1 LGRELGE
8 SGGLFGVSF
17 VTLWQAVVWLV
28 GEAQRIRFADFG
40 DLALRIILL
49 IWGSF
54 IPSIFYGFGGD
65 MEMVRVYWVM
75 VGFHAPFS
83 STIISAGILT
93 HATCRSQAS
102 D

>member
-1 LGRELGE
+1 M
-8 SGGLFGVSF
+8 
-17 VTLWQAVVWLV
+17 VW
-28 GEAQRIRFADFG
+28 FADSS
-40 DLALRIILL
+40 DLAIRIILL

-75 VGFHAPFS
+75 VSLNSLALFAPMQRVS
-83 STIISAGILT
+83 SGLA
-93 HATCRSQAS
+93 